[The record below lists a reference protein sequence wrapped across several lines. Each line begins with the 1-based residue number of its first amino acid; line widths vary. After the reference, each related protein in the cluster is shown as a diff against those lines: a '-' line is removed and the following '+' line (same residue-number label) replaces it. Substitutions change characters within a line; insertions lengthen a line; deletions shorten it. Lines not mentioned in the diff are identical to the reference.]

1 MGLLVVDYYI
11 AGYSASQI
19 AQLRLGTGATVD
31 TGANYSSW
39 GSNLAAAATA
49 GTSRVSGTGV
59 PVAQAAQTNGRRG
72 GGTIHNHSGQNKTF
86 ALETVCY
93 SAQAPTAASAMAS
106 MATVVGCVVQH
117 DAGAE
122 HRPQQRR
129 RRHVER
135 RVVPRR
141 LLVPRDLLNV
151 IYLTVIAGLELAVIV
166 CLLAAF
172 LLERKGFAELLA
184 ISR

>member
-1 MGLLVVDYYI
+1 MPYFPPGGTSYAAGSGIAVLGTASTTVGPIAIPAGMGLLVVDYYI

-19 AQLRLGTGATVD
+19 AQIRLGATASVD
-31 TGANYSSW
+31 TGATYSSW

-93 SAQAPTAASAMAS
+93 SAQAPTAGSAMAS
-106 MATVVGCVVQH
+106 MATVVGSWFNTSQAISIGL
-117 DAGAE
+117 DSGGAGT
-122 HRPQQRR
+122 
-129 RRHVER
+129 
-135 RVVPRR
+135 
-141 LLVPRDLLNV
+141 LN
-151 IYLTVIAGLELAVIV
+151 AGSFLAVYW
-166 CLLAAF
+166 F
-172 LLERKGFAELLA
+172 PGT
-184 ISR
+184 S

>member
-1 MGLLVVDYYI
+1 MSPYFPGAGTSYAAGSGIAVLGSASTTVGPIAIPSGMGLLVVDYYI

-19 AQLRLGTGATVD
+19 AQIRLGATASVD

-93 SAQAPTAASAMAS
+93 SAQAPTAAWRWRAWRPSSGRGSTRHRRSASA
-106 MATVVGCVVQH
+106 
-117 DAGAE
+117 
-122 HRPQQRR
+122 
-129 RRHVER
+129 
-135 RVVPRR
+135 
-141 LLVPRDLLNV
+141 
-151 IYLTVIAGLELAVIV
+151 LT
-166 CLLAAF
+166 
-172 LLERKGFAELLA
+172 
-184 ISR
+184 

>member
-1 MGLLVVDYYI
+1 MPYFPGAGTSYAAGSGIAVLGSASTTVGPIAIPSGMGLLVVDYYI

-19 AQLRLGTGATVD
+19 AQIRLGATASVD

-59 PVAQAAQTNGRRG
+59 PVAQAAQTTGRRG

-93 SAQAPTAASAMAS
+93 SAQAPTAGSAMSS
-106 MATVVGCVVQH
+106 MATVVGSWFNTSQAISIGL
-117 DAGAE
+117 DSNGAGT
-122 HRPQQRR
+122 
-129 RRHVER
+129 
-135 RVVPRR
+135 
-141 LLVPRDLLNV
+141 LN
-151 IYLTVIAGLELAVIV
+151 AGSFLAVYW
-166 CLLAAF
+166 F
-172 LLERKGFAELLA
+172 PGT
-184 ISR
+184 S